1 MVKVVSVE
9 KCEASMGINSML
21 VTVEGEN
28 IDEVLDNK
36 AKQIAYDERL
46 KQGMHSA
53 GIEGSGGPYP
63 VDAKTGNAVPP
74 NGMAE
79 ISKRLAD
86 LRYRI
91 TFKLTQG
98 VI

>member
-1 MVKVVSVE
+1 MVKIVSAE

-21 VTVEGEN
+21 VTVEGDN

-36 AKQIAYDERL
+36 AKQLAYDERM
-46 KQGMHSA
+46 KHGMHGA

-63 VDAKTGNAVPP
+63 VDAKTGQAVPQ
-74 NGMAE
+74 NGMAD
-79 ISKRLAD
+79 ISRRLAD

-91 TFKLTQG
+91 TFKLIQG